1 MLFLL
6 SSLITILAISLIFK
20 DKTLPAYIGVFASFV
35 ILNGSDILLGIIGVA
50 ITFVLGTTTFCIIY
64 MIGVLRLPVEI
75 K

>member
-1 MLFLL
+1 MLPRDIMLFLL

-50 ITFVLGTTTFCIIY
+50 IAAYILNQLIPSEYFY
-64 MIGVLRLPVEI
+64 SS
-75 K
+75 

>member
-50 ITFVLGTTTFCIIY
+50 IAAYILNQLIPSEYFY
-64 MIGVLRLPVEI
+64 SS
-75 K
+75 